1 MPPPASQRRK
11 TPRLLTV
18 PLLLAGCATAP
29 ASEPPPVN
37 ACRLL
42 PLQSYSRA
50 LNHRLADEVAAAPPD
65 AAWPGVVA
73 DYVRLRDAV
82 RACARG

>member
-1 MPPPASQRRK
+1 MLPLASPRPRM
-11 TPRLLTV
+11 PRLLIV

-42 PLQSYSRA
+42 PLQAYSPAFNR
-50 LNHRLADEVAAAPPD
+50 RLADEVAAAPPD
-65 AAWPGVVA
+65 AAWPGVVG
-73 DYVRLRDAV
+73 DYVRLRDSV
-82 RACARG
+82 RACAR